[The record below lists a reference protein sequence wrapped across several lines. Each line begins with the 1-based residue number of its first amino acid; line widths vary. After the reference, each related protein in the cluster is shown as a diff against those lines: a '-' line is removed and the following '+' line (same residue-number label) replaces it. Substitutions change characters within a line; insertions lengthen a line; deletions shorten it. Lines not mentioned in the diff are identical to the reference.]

1 LTESSLASEKAIIVE
16 RPKNKSTELWRIAR
30 VESFDEN
37 IGGHL
42 VCYASGWKR
51 GKERFSALLNF
62 AHHDYS
68 CFTFNAQFS
77 LVLAAREYYVVARMQ
92 PAVCFSKESS
102 LRSHEKEKDAMESTD
117 SSEGPHRLVQ
127 AIGSRVESS
136 CRPGSNWDV
145 LTLIGIDVE
154 ASKGSTD
161 GTKFILVSDD
171 GELFSSVPAEQI
183 RARGSIV
190 REESTRH
197 GRSGRLAGDD
207 RSSLFPFLAIR
218 ERSDFARGDG
228 DSISSMSDSHNQ
240 TKSLRRTWSALSLL
254 DEMRPVD
261 LKVSSDAN
269 ESNQK
274 ELLNGQVNFECKLE
288 GSSCQV
294 VIAATSV
301 ESPPCLLVRFS
312 THEKLPTMALT
323 TSPDRTF
330 ISALKEL
337 HRMQKKWSEWPP
349 KPSCRLLYSVT
360 VTFSELP
367 MNLKP
372 SVVDSLSSNMVDVLS
387 GQERRSRK
395 ASASLTMEEE
405 REREGVASLCDGV
418 DEICVQCMEIIGLL
432 SDCAED
438 PSSPMDRDML
448 DLPGFSNSNL
458 SRKLSA
464 QLDQILC
471 CVGSALPEWC
481 LVAPSFAPHVF
492 TYESRRLLLE
502 RSAFGPSRSALSQQ
516 EAKVNVGKLR
526 QRMAS
531 LRARAVELVG
541 EAFAGGAEDPTAL
554 QLQADELYGME
565 EALAARVR
573 AAFRAV
579 KWQEHALQV
588 AKAAVRRDRLLADAA
603 AVMESY
609 TKDRSVCRRR
619 LEVRFEGESGFDAAS
634 GDEAGVTRGF
644 FADVAEALLSIN
656 IVAGVCCSSSCGQVA
671 KLEASPDQPMEV
683 IEIDDEAWKLPL
695 WIPDMDT
702 NAQVIIPTPRAAKD
716 SALGVFPRPIP
727 HYHPQ
732 FDAVVK
738 MFRLMGRLFAAAM
751 RDGFMFPVPL
761 SSAFLKLVQHGSAS
775 RSGPESCRHVP
786 LLCGDLPRPGFLGG
800 EVYAAD
806 FYVCRQLDRLDSSN
820 PPLSRHEL
828 KRAYEDIATD
838 KDFAR
843 VAFGKSYDCSFEEY
857 FQDRTFVDP
866 IDPAQDAD
874 AAPLCRKGCAKA
886 ITIYNI
892 REWVALAKNFML
904 HDGVIEQALAFR
916 SGVDDFFSADYLR
929 IFTSEELQRDVCGV
943 GDDVDQ
949 WNEASIRKLFKLDGG
964 NGAAEALVAVAA
976 MGGEGGAAMSR
987 RFGPSSPT
995 IAYLVQALSE
1005 ASVTQRRQ
1013 FLNFVTSVPI
1023 AVKQHWIEVVPILSP
1038 SGEFLPMHDPSCL
1051 PRANTCSRRLYLP
1064 RFESYESF
1072 SEVLWAVVCEESK
1085 FKGFYEWRGN

>member
-1 LTESSLASEKAIIVE
+1 M
-16 RPKNKSTELWRIAR
+16 
-30 VESFDEN
+30 DY
-37 IGGHL
+37 G
-42 VCYASGWKR
+42 
-51 GKERFSALLNF
+51 
-62 AHHDYS
+62 HHDFS
-68 CFTFNAQFS
+68 CFTYSAPAL
-77 LVLAAREYYVVARMQ
+77 LVLAAREYYVLARMQ
-92 PAVCFSKESS
+92 PAVISSKESS
-102 LRSHEKEKDAMESTD
+102 SRSQGNDVEAIESAD

-145 LTLIGIDVE
+145 LTLVGIDIE
-154 ASKGSTD
+154 ASKGSSD

-171 GELFSSVPAEQI
+171 GELFTSVPAEQI
-183 RARGSIV
+183 RARGNIV
-190 REESTRH
+190 REESTRQ
-197 GRSGRLAGDD
+197 GRLGRLSSDD

-218 ERSDFARGDG
+218 ERNDYARGDS
-228 DSISSMSDSHNQ
+228 DSMSTMSDSYNQ
-240 TKSLRRTWSALSLL
+240 AKSLRRTWSALSLL

-261 LKVSSDAN
+261 LKVSSDAD
-269 ESNQK
+269 ESKRK
-274 ELLNGQVNFECKLE
+274 EWMHVQVNFDCKLD

-294 VIAATSV
+294 VIAGSNV
-301 ESPPCLLVRFS
+301 ESPPSLCVQFS
-312 THEKLPTMALT
+312 THEKLPTLALT
-323 TSPDRTF
+323 TSPDKTF

-337 HRMQKKWSEWPP
+337 HQKQEKWSEWPP
-349 KPSCRLLYSVT
+349 KQSCRLFFSVA

-367 MNLKP
+367 FVQEPMNLKLP
-372 SVVDSLSSNMVDVLS
+372 TVDCVDSKMVDVAS
-387 GQERRSRK
+387 IRERRSRK
-395 ASASLTMEEE
+395 ASASLTMDGELE
-405 REREGVASLCDGV
+405 RVGVSSLCDGI

-438 PSSPMDRDML
+438 PTSPIDRDVL
-448 DLPGFSNSNL
+448 DLPGFANSNL
-458 SRKLSA
+458 SKKLSA

-471 CVGSALPEWC
+471 CVGSALPDWC

-609 TKDRSVCRRR
+609 TSDRSVCRRR

-644 FADVAEALLSIN
+644 FADVAEALLSMN

-671 KLEASPDQPMEV
+671 KLDSSSDEPMEV
-683 IEIDDEAWKLPL
+683 LEFDEEAWKLPL
-695 WIPDMDT
+695 WIPDMDSS
-702 NAQVIIPTPRAAKD
+702 AQVIIPTPRAAKD

-732 FDAVVK
+732 FDAVIK

-761 SSAFLKLVQHGSAS
+761 SSAFLKLVQHGNIS
-775 RSGPESCRHVP
+775 RSGPESSRHVP
-786 LLCGDLPRPGFLGG
+786 LMSGDLPRPGFLGG

-806 FYVCRQLDRLDSSN
+806 FYVCRQLDRLDASN

-828 KRAYEDIATD
+828 KRAYEDIAMD
-838 KDFAR
+838 KSFAR
-843 VAFGKSYDCSFEEY
+843 IAFGKSYDCSFEEY

-866 IDPAQDAD
+866 IDPAQDAN
-874 AAPLCRKGCAKA
+874 AAPLCAKGYAKA

-904 HDGVIEQALAFR
+904 FDGVIEQAMSFR
-916 SGVDDFFSADYLR
+916 RGVDDFFSADYLR

-949 WNEASIRKLFKLDGG
+949 WNETSIRKLFKLDGG

-1005 ASVTQRRQ
+1005 ATVTQRRQ

-1038 SGEFLPMHDPSCL
+1038 SGEFLPLHDPSCL

-1072 SEVLWAVVCEESK
+1072 AQVLWAVVREESK

>member
-1 LTESSLASEKAIIVE
+1 
-16 RPKNKSTELWRIAR
+16 
-30 VESFDEN
+30 
-37 IGGHL
+37 L

-51 GKERFSALLNF
+51 GKERFSTLLNF
-62 AHHDYS
+62 AHHDFS
-68 CFTFNAQFS
+68 CFTFSAPES
-77 LVLAAREYYVVARMQ
+77 LVLVAREYYILARNQ
-92 PAVCFSKESS
+92 PAVFLSKDSS
-102 LRSHEKEKDAMESTD
+102 RLQGKDVEAMESTD

-136 CRPGSNWDV
+136 CRPGNNWDV
-145 LTLIGIDVE
+145 LTLVGIDVE
-154 ASKGSTD
+154 ASKGSID

-171 GELFSSVPAEQI
+171 GELFSGVPAEQI

-190 REESTRH
+190 RDESTRP
-197 GRSGRLAGDD
+197 GRLGRLTGDD
-207 RSSLFPFLAIR
+207 RSSLFPFLTIR
-218 ERSDFARGDG
+218 ERSDFSRVNS
-228 DSISSMSDSHNQ
+228 DSISSLSDTHNQ
-240 TKSLRRTWSALSLL
+240 AKSLRRTWSALSLL

-261 LKVSSDAN
+261 LKVASDVDESNAKESSDV
-269 ESNQK
+269 Q
-274 ELLNGQVNFECKLE
+274 LNFECKLE

-294 VIAATSV
+294 VVAVSSV
-301 ESPPCLLVRFS
+301 ESPPSLCVQFS
-312 THEKLPTMALT
+312 THEKLPTVALT
-323 TSPDRTF
+323 TSPDKTF

-337 HRMQKKWSEWPP
+337 HQRQEKWSEWPP
-349 KPSCRLLYSVT
+349 KPSCRLFFSVT

-367 MNLKP
+367 CVHEPLNLKP
-372 SVVDSLSSNMVDVLS
+372 PVVDCLNSNMVDLLS
-387 GQERRSRK
+387 VRERRSRK
-395 ASASLTMEEE
+395 ASASLTMDEE
-405 REREGVASLCDGV
+405 REVLGVSSLCDGI

-438 PSSPMDRDML
+438 PTSPIDRDVL

-471 CVGSALPEWC
+471 CVGSALPDWC
-481 LVAPSFAPHVF
+481 LAAPSFAPHVF

-502 RSAFGPSRSALSQQ
+502 RSAFGPSRSALCQQ

-619 LEVRFEGESGFDAAS
+619 LEVRFEGESGFDAAA

-644 FADVAEALLSIN
+644 FADVAEALLSMN
-656 IVAGVCCSSSCGQVA
+656 IVAGVCCSSSCSQVA
-671 KLEASPDQPMEV
+671 KLDSSSDQPMEL
-683 IEIDDEAWKLPL
+683 IEIDYETWKLPL
-695 WIPDMDT
+695 WIPDMDS

-761 SSAFLKLVQHGSAS
+761 SSAFLKLVQHGGVS
-775 RSGPESCRHVP
+775 RIGPESCRPVP
-786 LLCGDLPRPGFLGG
+786 LMSGDLPRPGFLGG

-806 FYVCRQLDRLDSSN
+806 FYVCRQLDRLDTSN

-838 KDFAR
+838 KSFAR
-843 VAFGKSYDCSFEEY
+843 VAFGKSFDCSFEEY

-874 AAPLCRKGCAKA
+874 AAPLCPKGYAKT

-995 IAYLVQALSE
+995 IGYLVQALLE
-1005 ASVTQRRQ
+1005 ATVTQRRQ

-1038 SGEFLPMHDPSCL
+1038 SGEFLPMQDPSCL

-1072 SEVLWAVVCEESK
+1072 AQVLWAVVREESK